1 MSDLKEGGKASAHCV
16 EWPGSVSSLVER
28 LVASANSLEKEK
40 KGKER
45 NRLTQQISPLH
56 LETVSH
62 RARKYLGGQS
72 QTFGQNG
79 SIEGFFMG
87 TWNWLSTE
95 MQIEPIFVL
104 KPYVHWDRNNIFPAE
119 NAVQGLLGYSL
130 SKSCML
136 IKGEW

>member
-1 MSDLKEGGKASAHCV
+1 MAEKLLWIKGLRKITWKNETDIT
-16 EWPGSVSSLVER
+16 SLLDTEF
-28 LVASANSLEKEK
+28 K
-40 KGKER
+40 KGGNR
-45 NRLTQQISPLH
+45 NAQ
-56 LETVSH
+56 E
-62 RARKYLGGQS
+62 
-72 QTFGQNG
+72 
-79 SIEGFFMG
+79 
-87 TWNWLSTE
+87 WLSTE